1 MGSSCAA
8 SLDGESVDNG
18 WLDDVLVFDDAN
30 TSSARSLEAAA
41 QLDGDLWFAA
51 ADLSSDSYLWSA

>member
-8 SLDGESVDNG
+8 SLDGESVDDG
-18 WLDDVLVFDDAN
+18 WLDDVLVLDDAN
-30 TSSARSLEAAA
+30 TASARSLETAA
-41 QLDGDLWFAA
+41 QLDGDLWFAD